1 MAVNSSANSVI
12 LILFAFSDNL
22 SAENSKLSAD
32 SAIQLLE
39 CMVTEGKE
47 TPQDQIKLKLKA
59 NNLTNQDKP
68 GMLQENLLLYQSLL
82 IHQLAN
88 DRKSGLKLLAK
99 ESLMENGILTLK
111 YFVGFVQFFS
121 SECFQMSP
129 KIASNCQSADK
140 GVFDG
145 QLDLDT

>member
-1 MAVNSSANSVI
+1 MKYLKPRTFGLQRCLDTFIAESIV
-12 LILFAFSDNL
+12 FAFSDNH

-99 ESLMENGILTLK
+99 ESVMENGILTLK

-121 SECFQMSP
+121 SEFFTNES
-129 KIASNCQSADK
+129 SNCLK
-140 GVFDG
+140 
-145 QLDLDT
+145 LPKC